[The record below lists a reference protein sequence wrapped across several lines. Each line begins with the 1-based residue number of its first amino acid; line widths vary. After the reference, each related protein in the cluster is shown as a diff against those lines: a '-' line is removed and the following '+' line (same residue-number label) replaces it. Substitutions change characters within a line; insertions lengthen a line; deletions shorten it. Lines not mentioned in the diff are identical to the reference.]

1 MRCMGAMAKR
11 RPTARKEAACV
22 PTKVWRDTHAMEH
35 ATWSLQSI
43 HIAVK
48 ISEKLASHKI
58 NAYFC
63 TPQEVCK

>member
-1 MRCMGAMAKR
+1 MGCMGAMAKR
-11 RPTARKEAACV
+11 RPPVRKEAACV
-22 PTKVWRDTHAMEH
+22 PTKVWRDPHAMEH

-58 NAYFC
+58 NTYFC

>member
-1 MRCMGAMAKR
+1 MDCC
-11 RPTARKEAACV
+11 PACIRMV
-22 PTKVWRDTHAMEH
+22 ASAYGKDYP
-35 ATWSLQSI
+35 LQSI

>member
-1 MRCMGAMAKR
+1 MCCMGAMAKR
-11 RPTARKEAACV
+11 RPPVRKEAACV
-22 PTKVWRDTHAMEH
+22 PTKVWRDTHAMEY

>member
-1 MRCMGAMAKR
+1 MKFTRQFDQMDCG
-11 RPTARKEAACV
+11 PACIRMV
-22 PTKVWRDTHAMEH
+22 ASAYGKDYP
-35 ATWSLQSI
+35 LQSI

>member
-1 MRCMGAMAKR
+1 
-11 RPTARKEAACV
+11 
-22 PTKVWRDTHAMEH
+22 MEH

-58 NAYFC
+58 NTYFC